1 LVKATKPT
9 MPRKS
14 IVKSFELT
22 TNGQTIWI
30 NQIAIKHMN
39 QYITFN
45 RLDYR
50 IVLLKEFK
58 QCYLIFKMPLKKF
71 QYKELNLIRKHIQ
84 SFRN

>member
-1 LVKATKPT
+1 

-14 IVKSFELT
+14 IVKTFELT

-50 IVLLKEFK
+50 IVLLKEF
-58 QCYLIFKMPLKKF
+58 
-71 QYKELNLIRKHIQ
+71 N
-84 SFRN
+84 